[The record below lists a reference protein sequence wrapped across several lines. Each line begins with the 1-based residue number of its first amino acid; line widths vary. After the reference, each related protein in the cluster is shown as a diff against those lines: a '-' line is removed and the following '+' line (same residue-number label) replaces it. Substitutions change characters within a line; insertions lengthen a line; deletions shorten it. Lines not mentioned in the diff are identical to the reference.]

1 MDLAKRDI
9 RIDILKQVL
18 AERNKFLM
26 DKNKEI
32 QRASKDNT
40 FLVEVAEDYSK
51 YYKTIKKQKLEQQ
64 TAFEILSKYISDTAT
79 TIDQTKEALRHSE
92 THQQQIMSQIERLRK
107 EIDEII

>member
-18 AERNKFLM
+18 AERNKFLL

-32 QRASKDNT
+32 QHSSKDNT

-64 TAFEILSKYISDTAT
+64 NAFEILSKYISDTSK
-79 TIDQTKEALRHSE
+79 TIGQTEETLRQGES
-92 THQQQIMSQIERLRK
+92 QQRQIMSQIERLRK